1 MKRRSFLSAA
11 GVPLTGLLSSAA
23 SLAQTANPLRIVIPA
38 NPGGGW
44 DKTGRA
50 LGSAVMA
57 AGLAPNVVY
66 ENIPGKGGVIGL
78 AQFVEKYDAD
88 PNALLIGGTVM
99 LGAIALNRPTVGITR
114 VQPVARLTSDSLLIV
129 VPANSPYKS
138 LPNLAA
144 AMKERLTD
152 VVFCGGSS
160 GSVDHML
167 AGLLVRAVGANPAN
181 LRYSGFSS
189 SGEVI
194 SALQEGRATVGISGY
209 SEFKDKLGDGKL
221 VALAI
226 SSRRSSQGLPS
237 IKEKGFDV
245 DLANWRGVFCGKKVA
260 SDRAEALV
268 KMMQKATEHASWKQA
283 LQVNQWYPA
292 LLTGRDLGNF
302 IEIDQVTAQ
311 AIVMILKLKA
321 E

>member
-1 MKRRSFLSAA
+1 MKRRTLLSAA
-11 GVPLTGLLSSAA
+11 GAPLLG
-23 SLAQTANPLRIVIPA
+23 SLCTPTSFAQAGKPLRIVIPA

-50 LGSAVMA
+50 LGASILA
-57 AGLAPNVVY
+57 AGLAPAVEY
-66 ENIPGKGGVIGL
+66 ENVGGKGGVIGL
-78 AQFVEKYDAD
+78 AHFVEKYDAD

-99 LGAIALNRPTVGITR
+99 LGAIALNRPEVGITR

-138 LPNLAA
+138 LPDLAA
-144 AMKERLTD
+144 AMKKRLPD
-152 VVFCGGSS
+152 VIFCGGSS

-167 AGLLVRAVGANPAN
+167 AGLLVRAVGANPAE
-181 LRYSGFSS
+181 LRYNGFSS

-194 SALQEGRATVGISGY
+194 SALQEGKATVGISGY
-209 SEFKDKLGDGKL
+209 SELKEKLADGKL
-221 VALAI
+221 VPLAI

-245 DLANWRGVFCGKKVA
+245 DLANWRGVFCGKKVPP
-260 SDRAEALV
+260 DRVDALV
-268 KMMQKATEHASWKQA
+268 KMMQKVTEHASWKQA
-283 LQVNQWYPA
+283 LQSNQWYGS
-292 LLTGRDLGNF
+292 LLTGRDLSNF

-321 E
+321 N